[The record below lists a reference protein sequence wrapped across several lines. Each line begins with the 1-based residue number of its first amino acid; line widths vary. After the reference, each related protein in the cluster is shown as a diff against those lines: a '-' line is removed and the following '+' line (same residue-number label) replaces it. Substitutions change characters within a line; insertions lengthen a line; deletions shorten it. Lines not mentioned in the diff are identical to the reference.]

1 MSAETVTLP
10 VDPTAPP
17 KIRGDNLEAELIARH
32 DPLESIPD
40 SEVEWMD
47 ARTTGLLEPSP
58 RLAFGGI
65 CLVESE
71 TPVEVKTAKLATS
84 NGPRETTGRWYIKQA
99 AHERLLEA
107 RGVYLLAVYDDP
119 DPDSDSGECELLAEL
134 VVPARTVDDAL
145 DTRWYDSGR
154 SEGQVAQ
161 LGWTHLIP
169 RSRIAGGDG

>member
-1 MSAETVTLP
+1 MSTETVTLP

-40 SEVEWMD
+40 ADAEWMD

-58 RLAFGGI
+58 QLAFGGI
-65 CLVESE
+65 CVVESK

-84 NGPRETTGRWYIKQA
+84 NGSYSDTPGRWFIKQD
-99 AHERLLEA
+99 AHERLVESG
-107 RGVYLLAVYDDP
+107 GVYLLAVYADTDT
-119 DPDSDSGECELLAEL
+119 DSDECELLAVL

-145 DTRWYDSGR
+145 DSRWYDSGR
-154 SEGQVAQ
+154 REGLVAK
-161 LGWTHLIP
+161 LAWTHLIP
-169 RSRIAGGDG
+169 RSRITGGDG